1 MFRCTVASFIYSLIL
16 LKATLYPYSTI
27 YKYKIKD
34 AMDVIQQADSG
45 SMINNEMAF
54 KVIQYY
60 HDFSLPLAERIH
72 QSFIFHE
79 HPFVNW
85 NKVLEASVRT
95 EIPIY
100 KIVRRVIDIVI
111 SLLVIF
117 FILSWLIPIMAI
129 CIKFDSTGPVFFLQ
143 KRKGYNGKI
152 FNCIKFRSMYLNEQ
166 SDSKPVEENDTRITP
181 FGNFLRRY
189 YLDELPQFINVLT
202 GSMTIVGP
210 RPHMI
215 SENDYYEDVIKN
227 YSYRYNVKPG
237 ITGLGQVN
245 NHYNISSRKKM
256 EQRIF
261 WDTLYI
267 KNWSEQLDLW
277 IIYKTF
283 FYCFQSANN
292 FQPRQ
297 TFYESS
303 SAKI

>member
-1 MFRCTVASFIYSLIL
+1 
-16 LKATLYPYSTI
+16 
-27 YKYKIKD
+27 
-34 AMDVIQQADSG
+34 MDVVQQADTD
-45 SMINNEMAF
+45 SMINHEMSLRVV
-54 KVIQYY
+54 KYY
-60 HDFSLPLAERIH
+60 HDFSLPLADDIH
-72 QSFIFHE
+72 QSRLFHE

-85 NKVLEASVRT
+85 NKVFEASVKP
-95 EIPIY
+95 EIRIN
-100 KIVRRVIDIVI
+100 KTVKRMIDIIV
-111 SLLVIF
+111 SLMVIF

-129 CIKFDSTGPVFFLQ
+129 CIKFDSTGPIFFLQ

-166 SDSKPVEENDTRITP
+166 SDSKPVEENDIRITP
-181 FGNFLRRY
+181 LGNFLRRY
-189 YLDELPQFINVLT
+189 YLDELPQFINVLI
-202 GSMTIVGP
+202 GNMAIVGP

-215 SENDYYEDVIKN
+215 SEDNYYEKVIKN
-227 YSYRYNVKPG
+227 YSYRYKVKPG

-245 NHYNISSRKKM
+245 NHYHVSSRKKM

-292 FQPRQ
+292 FQSRQ
-297 TFYESS
+297 TIYESR